1 MNKGTLRT
9 IMYIALGVLIFSV
22 VINLFFSILPYL
34 LIGGAVIYVVTKVVG
49 YFNSKKSKNSSNEST
64 NNNYEVYV
72 DDSVDTSNAI
82 DVDFE
87 DTKLMVVKDYMDY
100 LHMRYGDREFTRDVP
115 PNQRFNSHIID
126 FKVI

>member
-87 DTKLMVVKDYMDY
+87 DVKDKVYAITPVPGGIGPMTITML
-100 LHMRYGDREFTRDVP
+100 LHNTLEAFYHHQGE
-115 PNQRFNSHIID
+115 
-126 FKVI
+126 

>member
-34 LIGGAVIYVVTKVVG
+34 LVGGVVIYVVTKVVG
-49 YFNSKKSKNSSNEST
+49 YFNSKKSKRDSNEST

-72 DDSVDTSNAI
+72 DDSIDTSNAI

-87 DTKLMVVKDYMDY
+87 DVDK
-100 LHMRYGDREFTRDVP
+100 
-115 PNQRFNSHIID
+115 
-126 FKVI
+126 

>member
-49 YFNSKKSKNSSNEST
+49 YFNSKKSKNNSNEST

-87 DTKLMVVKDYMDY
+87 DVDK
-100 LHMRYGDREFTRDVP
+100 
-115 PNQRFNSHIID
+115 
-126 FKVI
+126 

>member
-49 YFNSKKSKNSSNEST
+49 YFNSKKSEISSNEST

-87 DTKLMVVKDYMDY
+87 DVDK
-100 LHMRYGDREFTRDVP
+100 
-115 PNQRFNSHIID
+115 
-126 FKVI
+126 

>member
-9 IMYIALGVLIFSV
+9 IMYIALGILIFSV

-49 YFNSKKSKNSSNEST
+49 YFNSKKSKSSSNEST

-72 DDSVDTSNAI
+72 DDSIDTSNAI

-87 DTKLMVVKDYMDY
+87 DVDK
-100 LHMRYGDREFTRDVP
+100 
-115 PNQRFNSHIID
+115 
-126 FKVI
+126 

>member
-22 VINLFFSILPYL
+22 VVNLFFSILPYL

-49 YFNSKKSKNSSNEST
+49 YFNSKKNKSSSNEST

-87 DTKLMVVKDYMDY
+87 DVDK
-100 LHMRYGDREFTRDVP
+100 
-115 PNQRFNSHIID
+115 
-126 FKVI
+126 

>member
-9 IMYIALGVLIFSV
+9 IMYLALGVLIFSV

-34 LIGGAVIYVVTKVVG
+34 LVGGAAIYVVTKVVG
-49 YFNSKKSKNSSNEST
+49 YFNSKKSKRSSNEST

-87 DTKLMVVKDYMDY
+87 DVDK
-100 LHMRYGDREFTRDVP
+100 
-115 PNQRFNSHIID
+115 
-126 FKVI
+126 

>member
-64 NNNYEVYV
+64 NNNNYEVYV

-87 DTKLMVVKDYMDY
+87 DVDK
-100 LHMRYGDREFTRDVP
+100 
-115 PNQRFNSHIID
+115 
-126 FKVI
+126 

>member
-34 LIGGAVIYVVTKVVG
+34 LVGGAVIYVVTKVVG
-49 YFNSKKSKNSSNEST
+49 YFNSKKSKRSSNEST

-87 DTKLMVVKDYMDY
+87 DVDK
-100 LHMRYGDREFTRDVP
+100 HRDGL
-115 PNQRFNSHIID
+115 NSHPFLSLISIKRGNLYEYKKIKN
-126 FKVI
+126 FLCNSN

>member
-87 DTKLMVVKDYMDY
+87 DVDK
-100 LHMRYGDREFTRDVP
+100 
-115 PNQRFNSHIID
+115 
-126 FKVI
+126 